1 VILVQDL
8 ADKFA
13 IDCAKQAKDTE
24 SEEVKL
30 GFIDPDT
37 VLEVIDDEHEYGC
50 KEIDGMYDGKRQVEL
65 RRCYDQPM
73 NDDYDVSLENIP
85 KIDVVFVVETHVVV
99 PDDCKIENH
108 WDNAADEWG
117 LYGVHFMVVGVDKC

>member
-1 VILVQDL
+1 MEVV
-8 ADKFA
+8 
-13 IDCAKQAKDTE
+13 AKKSLYLRGLQAAY
-24 SEEVKL
+24 S
-30 GFIDPDT
+30 G

-108 WDNAADEWG
+108 
-117 LYGVHFMVVGVDKC
+117 

>member
-1 VILVQDL
+1 MILVQDL

-13 IDCAKQAKDTE
+13 IDCEKQAKDTE

-30 GFIDPDT
+30 DFIDLDT
-37 VLEVIDDEHEYGC
+37 VLEVINYEHEYGC

-73 NDDYDVSLENIP
+73 NDYYDVSLENIP

-99 PDDCKIENH
+99 SDDCKIENH
-108 WDNAADEWG
+108 GDNSAD
-117 LYGVHFMVVGVDKC
+117 K